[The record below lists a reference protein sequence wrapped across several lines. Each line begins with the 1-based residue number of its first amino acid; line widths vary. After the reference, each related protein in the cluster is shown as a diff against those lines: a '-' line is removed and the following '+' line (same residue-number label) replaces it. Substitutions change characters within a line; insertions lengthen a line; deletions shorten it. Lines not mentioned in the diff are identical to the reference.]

1 MLTLKATAK
10 SAAQWVHQLLERLSQ
25 LEGQREERAPCFSYL
40 ETLIKLLRNNNQI
53 AAVQVNGTSES
64 LSRELYLMCNR
75 PGVVQVPFQALI

>member
-1 MLTLKATAK
+1 MT
-10 SAAQWVHQLLERLSQ
+10 QWVHQLLERLSH
-25 LEGQREERAPCFSYL
+25 LEGQREGKSTFFSSYL

-64 LSRELYLMCNR
+64 LSRELYLMCDR